1 MATAAENPLQAL
13 IGSSH
18 PTDAPCRLAAAFCLI
33 ATTARRLNFTF
44 VASAASLV
52 LALIAALL
60 MSETDVRPA
69 TSFACEA

>member
-44 VASAASLV
+44 VASPLRS
-52 LALIAALL
+52 
-60 MSETDVRPA
+60 SSP
-69 TSFACEA
+69 